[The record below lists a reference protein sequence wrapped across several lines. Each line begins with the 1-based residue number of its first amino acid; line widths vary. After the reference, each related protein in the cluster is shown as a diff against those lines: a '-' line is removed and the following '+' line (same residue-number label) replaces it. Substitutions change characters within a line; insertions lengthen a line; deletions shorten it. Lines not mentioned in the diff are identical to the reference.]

1 MPTKIITKNSSTA
14 TAVPVD
20 ADLDAGELAVNTA
33 DGTLFVGKTTG
44 VEPLIGSTV
53 DVVGASAA
61 FTGGLTSTGAGTDS
75 FRAGTGAG
83 ATTQGNSSIALGQL
97 AGETNQGDNGVII
110 SGKGVAVDDDT
121 AGHIHIASDEAS
133 LDYTNTD
140 GWSATDAAG
149 TFALRV
155 DGWLAQFSAG
165 RPILIAGTGQS
176 NGNGW
181 GIAAPYTSNSNV
193 KDWAT
198 SGTTAA
204 PTLQVPR
211 AWLTPNTTTTVAKND
226 YIGLNNYIG
235 YKSGRIGNINI
246 SMANYIANSTG
257 RTVYVVQ
264 VNRDG
269 ADVRFWNP
277 AGTGAYN
284 AGIVLSQE
292 VTAALASTEITTWNA
307 NNPADIITAPD
318 ILNIMQ
324 GESDAGGALGLTPPS
339 SSRSVS
345 PDVWADTWLGYIKN
359 AASTYFKENHTRTI
373 VYDVGQT
380 YNWEEPRSVNMNLI
394 SGNLTPWRW
403 NGCSALAQ
411 QGGNF
416 FSFISSVGIED
427 QLWDEPTGTNPGT
440 STTAGQ
446 PFSGG
451 GPIHFTGAGSN
462 MQGELG
468 AKTLLGE
475 IGATATENN
484 GWDILEGDQ
493 SASNLGMPYAL
504 RNQNRT
510 TYENDGT
517 TVARLAGKVE
527 IDASTFEVTTVANGT
542 WFPQPPVLGTRLVG
556 SVTSDNDTW
565 VEILLAN
572 PPNGLSDTGRYTG
585 IATLESLIT
594 GGAAALTQ
602 QFSIAVYPF
611 AGVIIAG
618 TISGPFGTGGTVANP
633 PELQV
638 VAAVGAGGL
647 SVQVRGVPASGD
659 IKHRLTYD
667 YNDISGI

>member
-1 MPTKIITKNSSTA
+1 MPTKIITKNSQTTS
-14 TAVPVD
+14 AVPAVT
-20 ADLDAGELAVNTA
+20 DLVSGELAVNA
-33 DGTLFVGKTTG
+33 VDGTLWVGTG
-44 VEPLIGSTV
+44 
-53 DVVGASAA
+53 SA
-61 FTGGLTSTGAGTDS
+61 TGQPSSAVKSINNFPEGIKSTGAG
-75 FRAGTGAG
+75 A
-83 ATTQGNSSIALGQL
+83 
-97 AGETNQGDNGVII
+97 
-110 SGKGVAVDDDT
+110 
-121 AGHIHIASDEAS
+121 
-133 LDYTNTD
+133 LDYTDAD
-140 GWSATDAAG
+140 GWSATDSVGA
-149 TFALRV
+149 FALRV
-155 DGWLAQFSAG
+155 DGWLSQFSAG

-198 SGTTAA
+198 DGTTAA

-211 AWLTPNTTTTVAKND
+211 AWLTPDTTTTVAKND
-226 YIGLNNYIG
+226 YIALNNYIG
-235 YKSGRIGNINI
+235 YKAGNIGNISI
-246 SMANYIANSTG
+246 SMANYIANRTG

-264 VNRDG
+264 VNLDG

-277 AGTGAYN
+277 TGTGGYDT
-284 AGIVLSQE
+284 GIVLSQE
-292 VTAALASTEITTWNA
+292 VTAALATTEITTWNT
-307 NNPADIITAPD
+307 NNPDDQITAPD

-345 PDVWADTWLGYIKN
+345 PDAWADTWLGYMKN
-359 AASTYFKENHTRTI
+359 ALSTYFKENHTRTI

-380 YNWEEPRSVNMNLI
+380 YNWEEPRSSNMS
-394 SGNLTPWRW
+394 SGNYTPWRW
-403 NGCSALAQ
+403 NGCSALVQ

-427 QLWDEPTGTNPGT
+427 QLWDVPAGTNPGT
-440 STTAGQ
+440 STTAVPPL

-510 TYENDGT
+510 VYETDGT

-542 WFPQPPVLGTRLVG
+542 WVPRPPVLGTRLVG
-556 SVTSDNDTW
+556 SAESTDDAWT
-565 VEILLAN
+565 EIMVIN
-572 PPNGLSDTGRYTG
+572 PPSGTSSAARLTG
-585 IATLESLIT
+585 IATLESLLPSSVFFPPSS
-594 GGAAALTQ
+594 LTQ
-602 QFSIAVYPF
+602 QFAIAAYPF
-611 AGVIIAG
+611 PAAVLIIG
-618 TISGPFGTGGTVANP
+618 TISAPFGTGGLVSNP

-638 VAAVGAGGL
+638 VAGAAGL
-647 SVQVRGVPASGD
+647 SVQVRGVPAAAAVAYAAPTYDEGPPITRTTD
-659 IKHRLTYD
+659 EVQAVAAIAAAGTVKHRLTYA